1 VSAVTIA
8 LDAMGGDRAPS
19 EICAGARDAAI
30 PGQLE
35 IVLVGDAP
43 TVRAEYG
50 GDLPPGITLR
60 HAPEQIA
67 FNEDPA
73 GAVRSKPESS
83 IVVAASAVRE
93 GWAHAAVSAGST
105 GALLAASTFSMRR
118 IPGVLRP
125 GLAAVIPAVAGPLT
139 LIDCGANVDPRPEM
153 LVQFAHMG
161 ACFAEDVL
169 GRKDPRVGLMSIGEE
184 PGKGNQLT
192 KEAYEL
198 LASESGIDFAGNV
211 EGRDIVSN
219 KVQVIVTDGF
229 TGNVCLKTAEGTA
242 NEIFTLVKA
251 AAKRNPLTM
260 AGGLLLRGG
269 VRDLRTRLDPE
280 TYGGAF
286 LLGLAGISVAAHG
299 SSSRRAIANACR
311 MAAAGVR
318 HDVCGHVAAR
328 VGREA
333 ARAAAA
339 VPDG

>member
-19 EICAGARDAAI
+19 EICMGARDAAV

-35 IVLVGDAP
+35 VVLVGDAP
-43 TVRAEYG
+43 TIRAEYG
-50 GDLPPGITLR
+50 GELPAGLTLR

-67 FNEDPA
+67 FNEEPA

-125 GLAAVIPAVAGPLT
+125 GLAAVIPALGGAIT

-169 GRKDPRVGLMSIGEE
+169 GRKAPRVGL
-184 PGKGNQLT
+184 L
-192 KEAYEL
+192 
-198 LASESGIDFAGNV
+198 
-211 EGRDIVSN
+211 
-219 KVQVIVTDGF
+219 
-229 TGNVCLKTAEGTA
+229 
-242 NEIFTLVKA
+242 
-251 AAKRNPLTM
+251 
-260 AGGLLLRGG
+260 
-269 VRDLRTRLDPE
+269 
-280 TYGGAF
+280 
-286 LLGLAGISVAAHG
+286 
-299 SSSRRAIANACR
+299 
-311 MAAAGVR
+311 
-318 HDVCGHVAAR
+318 
-328 VGREA
+328 
-333 ARAAAA
+333 
-339 VPDG
+339 

>member
-1 VSAVTIA
+1 MGVVTIA

-19 EICAGARDAAI
+19 EICMGARDAVV
-30 PGQLE
+30 PGRLE

-50 GDLPPGITLR
+50 GELPAGVTLR

-67 FNEDPA
+67 FNEEPA

-125 GLAAVIPAVAGPLT
+125 GLAAVLPAVGGPIT
-139 LIDCGANVDPRPEM
+139 LIDAGANVDPRPEM

-169 GRKDPRVGLMSIGEE
+169 GCKAPRVGLLSIGEE

-192 KEAYEL
+192 K
-198 LASESGIDFAGNV
+198 
-211 EGRDIVSN
+211 GRS
-219 KVQVIVTDGF
+219 
-229 TGNVCLKTAEGTA
+229 
-242 NEIFTLVKA
+242 
-251 AAKRNPLTM
+251 
-260 AGGLLLRGG
+260 
-269 VRDLRTRLDPE
+269 
-280 TYGGAF
+280 
-286 LLGLAGISVAAHG
+286 S
-299 SSSRRAIANACR
+299 SSSRRAASSSRATS
-311 MAAAGVR
+311 
-318 HDVCGHVAAR
+318 
-328 VGREA
+328 
-333 ARAAAA
+333 RAATSSRTRCR
-339 VPDG
+339 